1 MILILQ
7 TGVRIVHLRLLPAT
21 PADFRREEAA
31 PNQEHLQEQADPVRP
46 RQQAGSLLGG
56 LPSGNIHQDFVRS
69 PRTQAGRWRPN
80 AGAEKSSLWNRS

>member
-46 RQQAGSLLGG
+46 
-56 LPSGNIHQDFVRS
+56 
-69 PRTQAGRWRPN
+69 
-80 AGAEKSSLWNRS
+80 